1 LSKQLTVNFFFTCAA
16 SYALSNMT
24 MIILH
29 LNMTDYFTSNRCLVV
44 SELVEDCRKCC
55 TEDSDD
61 SISKVPNMNGS
72 KSKLFYL

>member
-29 LNMTDYFTSNRCLVV
+29 LNMAMIILHLIDVW
-44 SELVEDCRKCC
+44 
-55 TEDSDD
+55 
-61 SISKVPNMNGS
+61 
-72 KSKLFYL
+72 LFQSWWRTAVNVAPRIQMILSARYQI